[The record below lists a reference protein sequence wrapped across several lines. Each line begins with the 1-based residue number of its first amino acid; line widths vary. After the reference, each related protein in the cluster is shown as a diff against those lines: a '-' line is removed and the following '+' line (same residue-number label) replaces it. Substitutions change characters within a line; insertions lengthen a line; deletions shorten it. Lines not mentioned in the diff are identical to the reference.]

1 MNNERYQQL
10 KQAELGA
17 IISILAY
24 VIVSILKLSIGN
36 IADSE
41 ALRADGLNNF
51 TDILASIAVLI
62 GLRISRKP
70 ADNEHRYGH
79 WKAENIASLVTSFI
93 MLLVGIEVLYS
104 SIRSFMD
111 KETRSPDITAAIV
124 GIFSAILMYIV
135 YYFNKKLAE
144 KVKSPGLL
152 AAAKDN
158 RSDAWTSIGTAIAV
172 FAASFQL
179 GWLDTV
185 AAMVVGLLILKTAVD
200 IFRESSFSLSD
211 GFDQAELVRYKET
224 IEKIPEVRQVKAIR
238 GRNYGSNI
246 YVDITVLMDSDLT
259 VKESHTVSDIIE
271 HRLFE
276 KFQVHETDVHVEP
289 FIEK

>member
-24 VIVSILKLSIGN
+24 IIVSILKLSIGN

-111 KETRSPDITAAIV
+111 KETGSPDINAAIV

-152 AAAKDN
+152 AAAK

-289 FIEK
+289 FVEK